1 MGQYRLLRLG
11 EQIKQEIATMI
22 IRHEIKDPRVNEFLT
37 INRVEVSSDLSY
49 AKVYVSSFVDDNAL
63 RTGVEGLQSAAGFI
77 QSSISKKLS
86 IYRFP
91 KFTFIADFSMK
102 EGYEMVQKLNQ
113 LEKESIEIENAKKT
127 NSESSAQSSNSA
139 NSSNSENS

>member
-77 QSSISKKLS
+77 QSTISKKLS

-113 LEKESIEIENAKKT
+113 LEKESNEIENAKKT
-127 NSESSAQSSNSA
+127 NSESPSQSSNSI
-139 NSSNSENS
+139 SNSEI